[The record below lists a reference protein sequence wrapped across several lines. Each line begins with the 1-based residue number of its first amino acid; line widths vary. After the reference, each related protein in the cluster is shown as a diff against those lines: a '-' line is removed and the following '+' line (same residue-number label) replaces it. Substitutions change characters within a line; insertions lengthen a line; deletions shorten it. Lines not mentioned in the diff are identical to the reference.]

1 MKWIFLIGN
10 DDLSI
15 NNLKKLNYPGCISTY
30 DVETMQGRFCVDYGD
45 EHVFLDPIENR
56 NDFEELINQVPY
68 INPAIVMMTYTSSDN
83 VRSILQQ
90 EDFPNDIYIDNDLG
104 LLAPLKEYVS
114 MGMPMD

>member
-1 MKWIFLIGN
+1 M
-10 DDLSI
+10 
-15 NNLKKLNYPGCISTY
+15 
-30 DVETMQGRFCVDYGD
+30 
-45 EHVFLDPIENR
+45 
-56 NDFEELINQVPY
+56 PY

-114 MGMPMD
+114 LGMPMD